1 MAWDSTWHCHLLDAK
16 RTTGGPLRKTW
27 KPPANMPAVSRNGP
41 VIIPATVS
49 GFRARDAHLYLP
61 PAVLVPNPPELPVLV
76 MMMGLPGGPDQDRS
90 AVRELNSLAQPTMGL
105 PRFCSPLTSSAVPSG
120 ILCASIQTAATSTPM

>member
-1 MAWDSTWHCHLLDAK
+1 
-16 RTTGGPLRKTW
+16 
-27 KPPANMPAVSRNGP
+27 MPAVSRNGP

-90 AVRELNSLAQPTMGL
+90 AVRELNSLAQPTMACPIL
-105 PRFCSPLTSSAVPSG
+105 LPLTSSAVPSG
-120 ILCASIQTAATSTPM
+120 ILCPSIQTAATSTPM